1 MISSNENNHYDVIV
15 IGSGMGGL
23 ATGSILA
30 QLGKK
35 RVLMLERHFKLG
47 GFTHSFRR
55 KDYEWDIGVHY
66 VGEMQP
72 GSLTRG
78 MMNLVTRTGVKWHPM
93 NSPFER
99 FIFPDGSFEVPSDP
113 KEYEQKLI
121 ERFPEER
128 DAIVQYIKDVKSAQG
143 WTIRWFVSKVYPSFI
158 GAPMIYFGKKL
169 VCMTTTEYLEKRFKS
184 PLLRSIAAG
193 QWPDYGTPPCESA
206 FGIHATVTA
215 DYFHG
220 GFYPIGG
227 SKEIATHACKAI
239 TDNGGR
245 CLVSHEVVKLLV
257 DNGKVIGV
265 TAKNKGKE
273 VNFYASKVVSNA
285 GGVTTFG
292 KLAPPEAC
300 KPEVEQIARLKNG
313 TSALILF
320 LGLNDDPRKHGFD
333 DCNYWLYSVTDHDT
347 VTPRVLGKAGPI
359 DGEFVSFGSIRNP
372 GQEPHTAQVISF
384 CDESAWK
391 EFDGTDWMKRGEKY
405 EKRKAEIA
413 EEMLDF
419 AEQRMPGLRKLIAY
433 QELSTPLTVKSFTG
447 SWGGSIYGQA
457 YNVNRLFR
465 DSWPITG
472 SIRNLYLTGCD
483 VGTSGVNGALMGG
496 AMTAAKILGMTG
508 LPRVMM
514 KAMSLKDK

>member
-1 MISSNENNHYDVIV
+1 MISSNDNNHYDVIV

-23 ATGSILA
+23 ATASIVA

-72 GSLTRG
+72 GAVTRG
-78 MMNLVTRTGVKWHPM
+78 MMNLVTRCGVKWHPM

-99 FIFPDGSFEVPSDP
+99 FIFPGETFEVPTDP
-113 KEYEQKLI
+113 KEFEQRLMD
-121 ERFPEER
+121 RFPKER
-128 DAIVQYIKDVKSAQG
+128 DAIAQYMKDVKAAQS

-158 GAPMIYFGKKL
+158 AEPLIYFGKKM
-169 VCMTTTEYLEKRFKS
+169 VSMTTTEYLKKQFED
-184 PLLRSIAAG
+184 PMLRAIVAG
-193 QWPDYGTPPCESA
+193 QWPDYGTPPYQSA

-227 SKEIATHACKAI
+227 SKEIATHACKAV
-239 TDNGGR
+239 TDHGGR

-257 DNGKVIGV
+257 TNGKVTGV
-265 TAKNKGKE
+265 TAINKGKE
-273 VNFYASKVVSNA
+273 VNFYAPAVVSNA

-292 KLAPPEAC
+292 KLAPPETCPTERA
-300 KPEVEQIARLKNG
+300 QIARLKNG
-313 TSALILF
+313 TSASILF
-320 LGLNDDPRKHGFD
+320 LGLKDDPRKHGFD
-333 DCNYWLYSVTDHDT
+333 DCNYWLYAHVDHDAT
-347 VTPRVLGKAGPI
+347 TPRREGKPGPI
-359 DGEFVSFGSIRNP
+359 DGAFVSFGSIRNP
-372 GQEPHTAQVISF
+372 GQEPHTAQVICF
-384 CDESAWK
+384 GEEDEWK
-391 EFDGTDWMKRGEKY
+391 EFDGTDWKKRGSAY
-405 EKRKAEIA
+405 EARKAQVA

-419 AEQRMPGLRKLIAY
+419 AEARMPGLRKLIDY

-447 SWGGSIYGQA
+447 HWGGSIYGQA
-457 YNVNRLFR
+457 YDINRLFR
-465 DSWPITG
+465 DKWPITG

-483 VGTSGVNGALMGG
+483 VGTSGINGALMGG
-496 AMTAAKILGMTG
+496 AMTAAKVLGMTG

-514 KAMSLKDK
+514 KAMSLKDR